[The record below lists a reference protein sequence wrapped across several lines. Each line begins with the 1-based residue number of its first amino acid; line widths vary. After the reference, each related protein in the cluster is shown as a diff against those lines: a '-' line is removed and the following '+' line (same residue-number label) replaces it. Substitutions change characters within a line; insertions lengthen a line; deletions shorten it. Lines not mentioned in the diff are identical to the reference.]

1 MNIFTSQKEM
11 KKWAIS
17 MANACGGQEVTQTS
31 IKLNNKR
38 PDKVQFLTQQF
49 VSDYNSMMEQAIKL
63 AEGKTKLKEVDNIE
77 SAEEGDNDG
86 VAR

>member
-1 MNIFTSQKEM
+1 M